1 MVMPIY
7 GNAPTTSP
15 LGSAPAHVLRK
26 RASSHMEIGTLSL
39 IQICFCFFYRYD
51 GEKRTALKAEKAK
64 KDALASKQEQD
75 RKDLEERLAKAQ
87 INFER
92 AAIESK
98 KKMARLEE
106 ENERAKGAVQVVRLN
121 LKHLLR
127 LLMQQ
132 LLWLLL
138 LL

>member
-1 MVMPIY
+1 MVMSIY
-7 GNAPTTSP
+7 GNAPTT
-15 LGSAPAHVLRK
+15 AHVV
-26 RASSHMEIGTLSL
+26 TLPLVAQKSKL
-39 IQICFCFFYRYD
+39 THGNQDSQSNSICFCFFSRYD

-121 LKHLLR
+121 FRHLLR
-127 LLMQQ
+127 LLMLQ

>member
-1 MVMPIY
+1 M
-7 GNAPTTSP
+7 
-15 LGSAPAHVLRK
+15 
-26 RASSHMEIGTLSL
+26 
-39 IQICFCFFYRYD
+39 
-51 GEKRTALKAEKAK
+51 
-64 KDALASKQEQD
+64 ASKQEQD

-106 ENERAKGAVQVVRLN
+106 ENERAKGAVQVVRL
-121 LKHLLR
+121 KSKYLLR
-127 LLMQQ
+127 LLMQL

-138 LL
+138 LFVVADAVSAFHDRCCCSSCCC